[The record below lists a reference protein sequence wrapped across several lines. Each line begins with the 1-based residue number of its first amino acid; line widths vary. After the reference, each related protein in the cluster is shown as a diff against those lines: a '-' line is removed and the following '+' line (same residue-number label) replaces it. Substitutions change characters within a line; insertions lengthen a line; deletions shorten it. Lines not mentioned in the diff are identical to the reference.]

1 MKQFLLTMGRVF
13 SRAEDLLLA
22 LLLGIMIVLAVGQIV
37 QRNLFGSGFVWTDEL
52 LRILVLWLTMVGS
65 IIASRTDHH
74 IRMDLLLNFVAP
86 LWQRRIK
93 RTVHACTALA
103 CFTLSWAAAR
113 FVMMEAEFD
122 SLLLGDYPAWW
133 FQIVLPVGF
142 ALIAWRYMLLTLWP
156 REAADSLGDEPCC

>member
-1 MKQFLLTMGRVF
+1 MKRIFLTMGRVF

-37 QRNLFGSGFVWTDEL
+37 QRNLLGSGFVWTDEL

-74 IRMDLLLNFVAP
+74 IRMDLLLNLVAP

-93 RTVHACTALA
+93 RLVHGCTALA
-103 CFTLSWAAAR
+103 CGMLSWASTR
-113 FVMMEAEFD
+113 FVLMEAEFD
-122 SLLLGDYPAWW
+122 SLLLGNYPAWW
-133 FQIVLPVGF
+133 FQIILPVGF

-156 REAADSLGDEPCC
+156 CESADPPGSEPCC